1 MILGIR
7 SLLEGYEPVDLIN
20 ARVGRQLPELIDVV
34 RVDVKSVP
42 ESIAIVNL
50 GNNGAISE
58 DRVRELFELLKN
70 QPYFVVVNAAVPRG
84 WREANNEII
93 TSVIDEYPNGR
104 LVDWDRISTDRPE
117 YFAPDGVHLVPTG
130 ANVYVSSILEVL
142 EEIGYRE

>member
-1 MILGIR
+1 VILGIR

-42 ESIAIVNL
+42 VSIAIVNL
-50 GNNGAISE
+50 GNNGAIRE
-58 DRVRELFELLKN
+58 EQVRELFELLKD
-70 QPYFVVVNAAVPRG
+70 QPNFIVVNAAVPRG

-93 TSVIDEYPNGR
+93 AFVIDEYPNGR

-117 YFAPDGVHLVPTG
+117 YFAPDGVHLMPTG